1 MKSRTKLAHPIPP
14 RIVVLI
20 PFLKTDLGL
29 KCVFFLK
36 TTINPSNDA
45 LPIKM
50 YKYFK
55 NVQGSNKILTTF
67 HLKSF
72 ILL

>member
-1 MKSRTKLAHPIPP
+1 MKSRTKLAHPGPP

-29 KCVFFLK
+29 KCVYLFLK
-36 TTINPSNDA
+36 TIINPSNDA

-50 YKYFK
+50 YKYLKMYKEAIRFK
-55 NVQGSNKILTTF
+55 Q
-67 HLKSF
+67 HF
-72 ILL
+72 I